1 MIELLIINNVPSFY
15 KINLYNELSKK
26 INIHVVFL
34 ARTNQVVNSSQFR
47 NEINF
52 SFEIISDIQIEK
64 RNKILSLIKV
74 FALSRKL
81 KFKKIIFGGYDNLE
95 TFFLPFFQPKQKN
108 CLQFESS
115 IFESKT
121 VGIIAWIKRLVL
133 NRYTIAL
140 PAGDNQSELL
150 KELKFSGVLIKTYGV
165 GIFNRF
171 NFDKIEKSKR
181 IEDLKYLYVGRL
193 INKKNLFLL
202 VSTFNENKKPLEIV
216 GSGYLLNELKSIANS
231 NIVFTE
237 FVDNNHINKYYLG
250 NDIFILPSKAEPWGL
265 VIEEAI
271 YYHLPVIISNVVGC
285 QAEMVVKPNSG
296 VIFNP
301 NSKESLIN
309 AMSCVESNF
318 DKLRSNCINFDFK
331 IRDEMQITAYLKVS
345 RL

>member
-15 KINLYNELSKK
+15 KINLYNELSKR

-34 ARTNQVVNSSQFR
+34 ALTDQVVISNQFR

-64 RNKILSLIKV
+64 RNKIVSLIKV
-74 FALSRKL
+74 FALSRKI
-81 KFKKIIFGGYDNLE
+81 KYKKIIFGGYDNLE
-95 TFFLPFFQPKQKN
+95 TFFLPLFQSKKKN

-121 VGIIAWIKRLVL
+121 VGVIAWIKRVL
-133 NRYTIAL
+133 LTRYNIAL
-140 PAGDNQSELL
+140 PSGDNQSELL
-150 KELKFSGVLIKTYGV
+150 KELKFSGELIKTYGV

-181 IEDLKYLYVGRL
+181 IGDLKYLYAGRL

-202 VSTFNENKKPLEIV
+202 VNTFNENRKPLEIV

-237 FVDNNHINKYYLG
+237 FVDNNQIYKYYLR

-271 YYHLPVIISNVVGC
+271 YYHLPVIISNAVGC

-296 VIFNP
+296 VIFNLDS
-301 NSKESLIN
+301 NESLIN
-309 AMSCVESNF
+309 AMNYVEYNF

-331 IRDEMQITAYLKVS
+331 IRDEMQINAYLEVGK
-345 RL
+345 L